1 MSARRSPIADS
12 MSLIDSIV
20 SFKAAESLAQV
31 QMAVAAKVLQTTRD
45 QGQMVV
51 ELLNAALEG
60 MEQAI
65 VDLASDLGT
74 NLDTYG

>member
-1 MSARRSPIADS
+1 
-12 MSLIDSIV
+12 MSLIDSV
-20 SFKAAESLAQV
+20 ASFKAAESLAQV
-31 QMAVAAKVLQTTRD
+31 QMAVAAKVLQATRD
-45 QGQMVV
+45 QGQMVA

-65 VDLASDLGT
+65 EDLASDLGT